1 MSLESK
7 IEELT
12 RVMSELNATMK
23 ALQHPVEQPVVEQ
36 TVVEQTVVEQ
46 TVVEQ
51 TVVEQSTPTAED
63 LKQLCLTLVR
73 KNPALKSKIK
83 AILDSVGASKAPDVK
98 AEDMLSVIEQI
109 KALEA

>member
-1 MSLESK
+1 
-7 IEELT
+7 
-12 RVMSELNATMK
+12 
-23 ALQHPVEQPVVEQ
+23 
-36 TVVEQTVVEQ
+36 
-46 TVVEQ
+46 
-51 TVVEQSTPTAED
+51 
-63 LKQLCLTLVR
+63 LCLTLVR

>member
-1 MSLESK
+1 LTYVTNLKSKGKNKMSLESK

-12 RVMSELNATMK
+12 RVMSELNTTMK

-36 TVVEQTVVEQ
+36 PVVEQPK
-46 TVVEQ
+46 
-51 TVVEQSTPTAED
+51 PTAED
-63 LKQLCLTLVR
+63 LKQLCLSLVR

-98 AEDMLSVIEQI
+98 ADDMPSVIKQI
-109 KALEA
+109 KALEV